1 MWQMR
6 YVYYVSWSQSLY
18 ICGKC
23 AMSTMSHGP
32 SLYTYVA
39 NALCL
44 LCLIVPVSISVTY
57 VDIHC
62 KYTVSTMS
70 HCPSL
75 YLCLSMWVYICV
87 YINCKSTMSTI
98 FTMPHKSLRG
108 MQRVSNPS
116 TENQRI
122 STPVH
127 SNRWKSER
135 TLVRSQWYKSNKTG
149 YMRSKTHIQEAF
161 CAVYSVYYVYFVYY
175 EVATIGRLVKMI
187 GFCCKRAL

>member
-1 MWQMR
+1 
-6 YVYYVSWSQSLY
+6 
-18 ICGKC
+18 
-23 AMSTMSHGP
+23 MSTMSHGP

-44 LCLIVPVSISVTY
+44 LCLMVPVSIHMWQMRYVYYVSLSQSLSLLHMWIFTANALCPLCLTAPVSISVSLCGHTY
-57 VDIHC
+57 VFIL
-62 KYTVSTMS
+62 T
-70 HCPSL
+70 
-75 YLCLSMWVYICV
+75 I
-87 YINCKSTMSTI
+87 KSTMSTI
-98 FTMPHKSLRG
+98 STMPHKSLRG

-175 EVATIGRLVKMI
+175 EVATIGRLLKMI

>member
-62 KYTVSTMS
+62 KCTVSTMS

-75 YLCLSMWVYICV
+75 YLCLSMWAYICI
-87 YINCKSTMSTI
+87 YIN
-98 FTMPHKSLRG
+98 
-108 MQRVSNPS
+108 
-116 TENQRI
+116 
-122 STPVH
+122 
-127 SNRWKSER
+127 
-135 TLVRSQWYKSNKTG
+135 YKK
-149 YMRSKTHIQEAF
+149 
-161 CAVYSVYYVYFVYY
+161 YYVYYIYY
-175 EVATIGRLVKMI
+175 AAQIASWNAAGVEPVHRKPADINPGSLK
-187 GFCCKRAL
+187 